1 MNLFTPIELF
11 NTRLT
16 GLNAPYSDSVV
27 LDPDVLAQYTQDL
40 HSRKYEQSYS
50 KYDFPEFIVHRNR
63 TKATRILYYRKE
75 ATRIYGRV
83 LLAVLQALMI
93 GRIRFKAKPDDDY
106 SELASEI
113 YTKLYMKYI
122 HPLVK
127 TAIEDYFVC
136 GIGGVAITPLGI
148 YPLRPENTSAF
159 PSFFSP
165 RLTIRT
171 LALEWEEA
179 KEIFNHPAL
188 KDEPPPI
195 GVLQTQ
201 EINKNNTKSLYTI
214 PTVILLEIMYPDRIE
229 YHYGPI
235 KIGEITRKGSWGHYL
250 LVGDVRTTDE
260 RSAYDDNDPTAS
272 EHVWVS
278 ERSTEYNEL
287 PVGLIELLTSNPY
300 RGYNLLE
307 AHEKLVEHILVRSTR
322 ASTCSVR
329 ADLLNLSDP
338 NTRAF
343 LNYYKPIATMG
354 GESAAAA
361 IAFIDTVSITEIQAG
376 LREIE
381 NQITAITGITPYM
394 MGLSGV
400 SDVASEIVMMQSQA
414 NARINHIHSIITT
427 WLGDLIDKTTQYLIA
442 IPPQNQTPLMA
453 YNAQTNERVVIGGIT
468 PENAQIAHID
478 YATLF
483 SKYAIEP
490 TLVGELTN
498 INRRTELMQALQL
511 IMQVLPVLAQLGQIY
526 DIKQIADHVLQ
537 TFNIDPSRITMQLSQ
552 QQPAQPI
559 TPEEQAAA
567 QQAAQT
573 PTPTQEPTPTEQ
585 TTTPEQATE
594 TEMMNTPQPTDVEEL
609 LANLLAGGVQ

>member
-1 MNLFTPIELF
+1 MNLFTPLEMF
-11 NTRLT
+11 STRLA

-27 LDPDVLAQYTQDL
+27 IDPDLIT
-40 HSRKYEQSYS
+40 KYVRSLPIQEYEKS
-50 KYDFPEFIVHRNR
+50 KSQYDFAELVTNRNR
-63 TKATRILYYRKE
+63 VKGPRILYYRKE
-75 ATRIYGRV
+75 ANRIYGRV

-106 SELASEI
+106 STLAAET
-113 YTKLYMKYI
+113 YTKIYMRYF
-122 HPLVK
+122 HPLVQ

-136 GIGGVAITPLGI
+136 GVGGVAITPLGI

-171 LALEWEEA
+171 FALEWEDA
-179 KEIFNHPAL
+179 KDIFDHPAL
-188 KDEPPPI
+188 KKEPPPI
-195 GVLQTQ
+195 GVIQDNELSKT
-201 EINKNNTKSLYTI
+201 EPKSLHTI
-214 PTVILLEIMYPDRIE
+214 PTVILMEVMYPDKIE

-235 KIGEITRKGSWGHYL
+235 KVGEIKRKGSWGHYL
-250 LVGDVRTTDE
+250 LVGNTRTTDE
-260 RSAYDDNDPTAS
+260 YDPYDIDDPTET
-272 EHVWVS
+272 EHIWTA
-278 ERSTEYNEL
+278 ERSTRYNEL
-287 PVGLIELLTSNPY
+287 PVGLIEMLTNNPY
-300 RGYNLLE
+300 KGYNLLE

-322 ASTCSVR
+322 ASTCAVR

-354 GESAAAA
+354 GETAAAA
-361 IAFIDTVSITEIQAG
+361 ISFIDTVAIPEIQAG

-427 WLGDLIDKTTQYLIA
+427 WLGDLIDKTTQYLIS
-442 IPPQNQTPLMA
+442 IPPENQTPLMA
-453 YNAQTNERVVIGGIT
+453 YNAQTNERVIIGGLR
-468 PENAQIAHID
+468 PESTQIAHID

-483 SKYAIEP
+483 SRYAIEP

-526 DIKQIADHVLQ
+526 DVKQIADHVLQ
-537 TFNIDPSRITMQLSQ
+537 TFNIDPYRITMQI
-552 QQPAQPI
+552 QP
-559 TPEEQAAA
+559 QA
-567 QQAAQT
+567 
-573 PTPTQEPTPTEQ
+573 E
-585 TTTPEQATE
+585 TTPETTQTQPMAPPENTTPTGEETTPSPTEPTATE
-594 TEMMNTPQPTDVEEL
+594 ATTQTQPTNIEEV
-609 LANLLAGGVQ
+609 LASLLAGGMP

>member
-1 MNLFTPIELF
+1 MNLFTPLELF
-11 NTRLT
+11 SGRLS

-27 LDPDVLAQYTQDL
+27 IDPDLLARYAKNLSIQE
-40 HSRKYEQSYS
+40 YEQSKS
-50 KYDFPEFIVHRNR
+50 QYDFAELVVNRNR
-63 TKATRILYYRKE
+63 IKGPRILYYRKE
-75 ATRIYGRV
+75 ANRIYGRV

-106 SELASEI
+106 SDLAAET
-113 YTKLYMKYI
+113 YTKIYMRYF
-122 HPLVK
+122 HPLVQ

-136 GIGGVAITPLGI
+136 GVGGIAITPLGT

-171 LALEWEEA
+171 FALEWEDA
-179 KEIFNHPAL
+179 KDIFNHPAL
-188 KDEPPPI
+188 KKEPPII
-195 GVLQTQ
+195 GVKP
-201 EINKNNTKSLYTI
+201 EERINKTDPRSLHTL
-214 PTVILLEIMYPDRIE
+214 PTVILIEVMYPDKIE

-235 KIGEITRKGSWGHYL
+235 KVGEIQRKGSWGHYL
-250 LVGDVRTTDE
+250 LVGNTRTIDE
-260 RSAYDDNDPTAS
+260 YNLYDPQDPTET
-272 EHVWVS
+272 EHTWIA
-278 ERSTEYNEL
+278 ERSTNYNEL
-287 PVGLIELLTSNPY
+287 PVGLIEMLTCTPHK
-300 RGYNLLE
+300 GYNLLE

-322 ASTCSVR
+322 ASTCAVR

-354 GESAAAA
+354 GETAAAA
-361 IAFIDTVSITEIQAG
+361 ISFVDTVAIPEIQAG

-427 WLGDLIDKTTQYLIA
+427 WLGDFIDKTTQYLIA
-442 IPPQNQTPLMA
+442 IPPENQTPLMA
-453 YNAQTNERVVIGGIT
+453 YNAQTNERVVIGGLR
-468 PENAQIAHID
+468 PESTQIAHVD

-483 SKYAIEP
+483 SRYAIEP

-511 IMQVLPVLAQLGQIY
+511 IMQVLPILAQLGQIY
-526 DIKQIADHVLQ
+526 DIKQISDHVLQ
-537 TFNIDPSRITMQLSQ
+537 TFNIDPSRITMQLQAQ
-552 QQPAQPI
+552 QQP
-559 TPEEQAAA
+559 TPDAMPA
-567 QQAAQT
+567 QQTPTTPTET
-573 PTPTQEPTPTEQ
+573 PTPTEEEPAPNPAEPTATQ
-585 TTTPEQATE
+585 TTTQA
-594 TEMMNTPQPTDVEEL
+594 QPTNIEEVLASL
-609 LANLLAGGVQ
+609 LSGGMP